1 MKHNLFSFNGGMVM
15 KKNKFFSLEKEEIS
29 KKYGKNHIRNK
40 ILVNLVTLIRSLGSV
55 AIVPV
60 YLLGG
65 ALAAGIATV
74 GFFATDFIDGF
85 LARKLHVESFFG
97 CLLDALSD
105 KAFGIVCLLLL
116 STVNPIFLAV
126 IGVELGIFA
135 INYKSLQSGNNV
147 HSSLIGKAKTFLLA
161 GTIVGSFFAYG
172 APTLKEV
179 LNYVNVTSIHTLLE
193 INPDLLSTLL
203 AIPTI
208 GASLYVA
215 KDYKKK
221 AVSQTE
227 AKEHGAQG
235 EDLSL
240 EVPTEVEQPLTISE
254 IEEQRKELYRQKE
267 EIKKEKVRKSKEEIV
282 HDLFDTDFYLEHRN
296 DDIKKLLYK

>member
-1 MKHNLFSFNGGMVM
+1 M
-15 KKNKFFSLEKEEIS
+15 KKNNFFSLEKEEIS

-40 ILVNLVTLIRSLGSV
+40 ILVNLVTFIRSLGSI

-60 YLLGG
+60 YLLSG
-65 ALAAGIATV
+65 AFTAGLATI

-135 INYKSLQSGNNV
+135 INYKSLQNGNNV
-147 HSSLIGKAKTFLLA
+147 HSSMIGKAKTFLLA

-179 LNYVNVTSIHTLLE
+179 LNYINVSSFNTLLE
-193 INPDLLSTLL
+193 MNPDLISTIL
-203 AIPTI
+203 AVPTI
-208 GASLYVA
+208 AASLYVA

-221 AVSQTE
+221 ATSQTE
-227 AKEHGAQG
+227 TKEK
-235 EDLSL
+235 DLTKK
-240 EVPTEVEQPLTISE
+240 EQNEVEQTLTIPE
-254 IEEQRKELYRQKE
+254 IEERKKALYKQKE
-267 EIKKEKVRKSKEEIV
+267 EIAKEKVRKSKEEIT